1 MKISLKSQD
10 FIIWIKKAILLLDF
24 CIIVCMQELRDITDT
39 FKRIDF
45 KVCDSSLQQ

>member
-10 FIIWIKKAILLLDF
+10 FIIWIKKAILLTDF
-24 CIIVCMQELRDITDT
+24 CIEVCMQELRDITDT
-39 FKRIDF
+39 FKRIDY